1 MFATSAKTLAAGVI
15 SKWQRALRGKLRGAR
30 FTFGNDRRAGGCGL
44 RLKILVAMLLTCS
57 ASCSIRAQQWER
69 LGPEGGMV
77 VSLGSS
83 GAGAANEIY
92 LGTADGHVFAS
103 TDGAQ
108 SWGMRGRV
116 GHRLDAVVTRIVS
129 DPSEGNRLYSAVWYQ
144 APGAGGGVF
153 ESEDHARSWKLLG
166 LEHETVRALEVAP
179 SQPQELVAGTRSGVF
194 LSSDG
199 GKNWALISPPGDAE
213 LRNVDSLAID
223 PRDPSVIYVGTYHL
237 PWLTRDGGKS
247 WKPIIAGIIDDS
259 DIMSLRLDAT
269 NPDRVYMS
277 ACSGIYRSENQ
288 GGGWTKLQGIPYAAR
303 RTQVIVQDPANPK
316 TFYAGTTA
324 GLWVTRD
331 GGESW
336 MLTTSKEWV
345 VNSLVILA
353 GKNGAPE
360 RVVLGTEG
368 RGVQVSDDAG
378 VTFREANHGFTH
390 VIVKQLIADNQTA
403 GHLLM
408 VVDRSATE
416 ILESRDDAKT
426 WLNLSLDAA
435 TERGKTATL
444 NADEI
449 QSVFSS
455 PWGWII
461 QLENG
466 QLWIWQE
473 DKKLWK
479 DWKLSLPATVRRAAK
494 GGATVAAKHAAP
506 VKLKPSGTIAFSGNG
521 AVVSTNEG
529 SLRCQESG
537 SCARLKAFDS
547 AAQIPTA
554 WTSAAGSEIAI
565 VMDGKFG
572 LSSDGGITATWSD
585 LPVATDRVLW
595 LDVAQS
601 EGNAIYLGTNEGV
614 FALRAPQGS
623 WERLAGGLPAGR
635 VEQWLR
641 QPDIWAASEGDGGLY
656 VSQDGGK
663 SWKRVDRDSERGT
676 FTGLLAMPDG
686 ALLTGSQSE
695 GLLQLKVKG
704 THEGTKR

>member
-1 MFATSAKTLAAGVI
+1 M
-15 SKWQRALRGKLRGAR
+15 
-30 FTFGNDRRAGGCGL
+30 
-44 RLKILVAMLLTCS
+44 RLKILVATLVACS
-57 ASCSIRAQQWER
+57 LCCSIRAQQWER

-83 GAGAANEIY
+83 GAGALNEIY

-108 SWGMRGRV
+108 SWEMRGRV
-116 GHRLDAVVTRIVS
+116 GPRLDAVVTRIVC
-129 DPSEGNRLYSAVWYQ
+129 DPGKENRLYAAVWYQ

-153 ESEDHARSWKLLG
+153 ESEDQGRSWKLLG
-166 LEHETVRALEVAP
+166 LEQETVRALEVAP
-179 SQPQELVAGTRSGVF
+179 TKPQELVAGTRSGVF
-194 LSSDG
+194 LSADG
-199 GKNWALISPPGDAE
+199 GKNWTLISPPGDQE
-213 LRNVDSLAID
+213 LSNVDSLAID
-223 PRDPSVIYVGTYHL
+223 PRDPNVIYVGTYHL

-288 GGGWTKLQGIPYAAR
+288 GGVWTKLQGIPYAAR
-303 RTQVIVQDPANPK
+303 RTQVIEQDPANPK
-316 TFYAGTTA
+316 TLYAGTTA
-324 GLWVTRD
+324 GLWVTDD

-345 VNSLVILA
+345 VNSLVVLA
-353 GKNGAPE
+353 GKKGAPG

-378 VTFREANHGFTH
+378 VNFREANRGFTH
-390 VIVKQLIADNQTA
+390 VVVKQLIAGRQSA
-403 GHLLM
+403 GHLLLLL
-408 VVDRSATE
+408 DRSVTE

-426 WLNLSLDAA
+426 WLTLSLDAA
-435 TERGKTATL
+435 GERGKTATL

-449 QSVFSS
+449 QSVFAS
-455 PWGWII
+455 PWGWTIR
-461 QLENG
+461 LENG
-466 QLWIWQE
+466 QFWIRQE

-479 DWKLSLPATVRRAAK
+479 EWKLSLPATVRRSAK

-506 VKLKPSGTIAFSGNG
+506 VKLKPSGTLAFSSND
-521 AVVSTNEG
+521 AIVSTNAG
-529 SLRCQESG
+529 LLRCQESG

-547 AAQIPTA
+547 AAQIPA
-554 WTSAAGSEIAI
+554 VWISAAGSEIA
-565 VMDGKFG
+565 VVTGGKLG
-572 LSSDGGITATWSD
+572 LSSDGGNTATWTD
-585 LPVATDRVLW
+585 LPVATDRVLC

-601 EGNAIYLGTNEGV
+601 EDKAIYLGTNEGV
-614 FALRAPQGS
+614 FSLRPQGL
-623 WERLAGGLPAGR
+623 WQRLVGGLPAGR

-641 QPDIWAASEGDGGLY
+641 QPGIWATSEGDGALY
-656 VSQDGGK
+656 VSQDAGN

-676 FTGLLAMPDG
+676 FTGLVALPDG
-686 ALLTGSQSE
+686 ALLAGSQSE
-695 GLLQLKVKG
+695 GLLQLQVKG
-704 THEGTKR
+704 ISEGASKP